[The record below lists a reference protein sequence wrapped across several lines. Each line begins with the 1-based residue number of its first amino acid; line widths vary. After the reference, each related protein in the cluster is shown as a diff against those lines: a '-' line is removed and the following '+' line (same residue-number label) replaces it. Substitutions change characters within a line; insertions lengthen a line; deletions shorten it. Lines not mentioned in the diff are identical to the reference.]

1 MGESKC
7 EGTHEEA
14 RTEEAILG
22 QQEKESERK
31 NKQNKNKTTTLI
43 YLRTDQNQV
52 YKQIYMHI
60 PRVNL

>member
-1 MGESKC
+1 MKK
-7 EGTHEEA
+7 
-14 RTEEAILG
+14 
-22 QQEKESERK
+22 QEQKK
-31 NKQNKNKTTTLI
+31 QFLANKKKKVKGKTNKNKTTTLI